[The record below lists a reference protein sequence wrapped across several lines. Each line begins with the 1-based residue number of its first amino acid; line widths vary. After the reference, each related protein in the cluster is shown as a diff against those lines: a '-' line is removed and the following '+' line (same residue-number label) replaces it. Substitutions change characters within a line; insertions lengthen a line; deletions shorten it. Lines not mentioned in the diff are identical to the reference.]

1 MILTMN
7 TTAEHIRMQEEY
19 KAKHSDS
26 TIVLFRSGDVYKAY
40 NDDAKRVSDATGCS
54 ISYEGET
61 KIAEFPR
68 QGLDINLPRLIRKG
82 YRIAII
88 DG

>member
-26 TIVLFRSGDVYKAY
+26 TIVLFRCGDFYKAY
-40 NDDAKRVSDATGCS
+40 NDDAKRVSDATGCR
-54 ISYEGET
+54 IAHDKE
-61 KIAEFPR
+61 IRVAEFPR